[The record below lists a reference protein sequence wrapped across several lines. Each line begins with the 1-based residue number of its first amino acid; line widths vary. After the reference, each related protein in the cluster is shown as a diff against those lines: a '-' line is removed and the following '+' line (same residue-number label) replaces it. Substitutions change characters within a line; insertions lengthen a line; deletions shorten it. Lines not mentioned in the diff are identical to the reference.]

1 MKRSRLIR
9 ERFLFDYYS
18 YFCSMITVNNLSIIF
33 GQDALFKEI
42 SFFIGKKDRI
52 GLVGKNGAGKST
64 LLKTIYGLQ
73 EPTSGNVSKPKETT
87 LGYLPQEMKHNEN
100 NTVLEEA
107 KLAFSEI
114 EKLEARIEE
123 FTKALN
129 EREDYESDAYAQIIV
144 DLNEANDKLT
154 ILGSAKVEENIEKIL
169 TGLGF
174 EPTDMDRE
182 MNEFSGG
189 WKMRVELAKLL
200 LVTPDILLLDEPTNH
215 LDIESIEWLESFLAN
230 YDGALLMISHDRT
243 FLDKVTNRTI
253 EIAKGKIYD
262 YKFSYSKYIEHRK
275 EELER
280 QREAYKNQQKYI
292 EDTQRLI
299 DKFRAKAN
307 KASFAQSLMKKL
319 DKLERIEIDDFDNTQ
334 MNISF
339 PPAPRSGK
347 VVLKAEDLKKSF
359 DEKVVFEGVDL
370 TIGRQEKVALV
381 GKNGAGK
388 TTFTR
393 MVQGELKPDT
403 GSLTLGHNVTVG
415 YYAQNQSETLNEQKT
430 VFETID
436 DIAVGD
442 VRKHVRSMLGA
453 FLFSGEDADKK
464 VSVLSGGEKARL
476 ALCKLMLEPHNF
488 LILDEPTNHLDLKS
502 KEVLKN
508 ALQQFDGTLLVV
520 SHDRDFLHDLTS
532 VIYEVKKDGLR
543 QYLGD
548 IFDFL
553 KEKKAES
560 IAEFEADKT
569 LKKNKK
575 QEAAVKKESA
585 STQNLSYEE
594 RKNLQK
600 RRRMLENQ
608 VSKCER
614 EIEKYETRI
623 SKLDEELVNVDYSK
637 PEESK
642 EVMEEYNS
650 LKNKVETLMKKW
662 EDAELELGKME
673 KVN

>member
-1 MKRSRLIR
+1 
-9 ERFLFDYYS
+9 
-18 YFCSMITVNNLSIIF
+18 MITVNNLSISF
-33 GQDALFKEI
+33 GPEHLFRDI

-64 LLKTIYGLQ
+64 MLKTIYGIQ
-73 EPTSGNVSKPKETT
+73 EPTGGSVSKPKGTT
-87 LGYLPQEMKHNEN
+87 LGYLPQEMKHNES

-114 EKLEARIEE
+114 EKLETEIESL
-123 FTKALN
+123 TQALN
-129 EREDYESDAYAQIIV
+129 EREDYESDSYAQLII
-144 DLNEANDKLT
+144 DLNEANDRLT
-154 ILGSAKVEENIEKIL
+154 IMGSSKVEENIEKIL

-174 EPTDMDRE
+174 ESNDMDRQ

-189 WKMRVELAKLL
+189 WKMRVELSKILL
-200 LVTPDILLLDEPTNH
+200 LAPDILLLDEPTNH

-230 YDGALLMISHDRT
+230 YDGSLLMISHDRL

-253 EIAKGKIYD
+253 EISKGKVYD
-262 YKFSYSKYIEHRK
+262 YKFSYSRYIKQRTED
-275 EELER
+275 LEQ

-292 EDTQRLI
+292 EDTKKLI

-307 KASFAQSLMKKL
+307 KAAFAQSLIKKL
-319 DKLERIEIDDFDNTQ
+319 DKLERIELDEFDSSQ

-359 DEKVVFEGVDL
+359 DGKIVFENVEL
-370 TIGRQEKVALV
+370 SIGRQEKVAFV

-388 TTFTR
+388 TTLSR
-393 MVQGELKPDT
+393 IIKGELSPDT
-403 GSLTLGHNVTVG
+403 GSIELGHNVKVG
-415 YYAQNQSETLNEQKT
+415 YYAQNQSEQLDEKKT

-436 DIAVGD
+436 DIAEGEI
-442 VRKHVRSMLGA
+442 RKQIRAMLGA

-476 ALCKLMLEPHNF
+476 ALCKLMLEPKNF

-508 ALQQFDGTLLVV
+508 ALIRFDGTLLVV
-520 SHDRDFLHDLTS
+520 SHDRDFLHELTTA
-532 VIYEVKKDGLR
+532 IYEVKKDGLR

-553 KEKKAES
+553 KDKKAES
-560 IAEFEADKT
+560 IAEFEVDRDK
-569 LKKNKK
+569 KK
-575 QEAAVKKESA
+575 QKKAEAQKPVENQQK
-585 STQNLSYEE
+585 LSYEE
-594 RKNLQK
+594 RKDLQK
-600 RRRMLENQ
+600 QKRKLQNT

-614 EIEKYETRI
+614 EIEKCEQRI
-623 SKLDEELVNVDYSK
+623 STLDKELLNVDFSNPEESQGKLDEYAA
-637 PEESK
+637 
-642 EVMEEYNS
+642 
-650 LKNKVETLMKKW
+650 LKKKVEDLMKEW
-662 EDAELELGKME
+662 ENAELELDGLP
-673 KVN
+673 VPD